1 MARSVKP
8 CKFSNSICGQILLS
22 KSGWLFIY
30 SKVFAF
36 RINIRLAVNF
46 VFVSILNLKHIT
58 YDLLLHFMTINPQ
71 VLISPDLIEKW
82 LNLLVLIPVV
92 KKPIQAFVNS
102 LPVVAV
108 EFVHLICPWEW
119 CWSLLFLYKY
129 RFIYEARLLFTTLQF
144 FYKLKFTALCYKSQL
159 VYEFFCE
166 FYFIL
171 VSQNVYSFIFL

>member
-108 EFVHLICPWEW
+108 EFFHLICPWEW

-129 RFIYEARLLFTTLQF
+129 RFIYEARLLFSTF
-144 FYKLKFTALCYKSQL
+144 
-159 VYEFFCE
+159 
-166 FYFIL
+166 
-171 VSQNVYSFIFL
+171 